1 MPTVR
6 LLNSSGKE
14 QIPSNLITVKLELR
28 KWADDLKIYNLCRDI
43 ETKLRTPV
51 FTNRNDSL
59 YIIQVHAKNVDVAYW
74 KSISDMDGAEVFVTD
89 VRKI

>member
-6 LLNSSGKE
+6 LLNSLGRE
-14 QIPSNLITVKLELR
+14 QIPLNLITVKLELR
-28 KWADDLKIYNLCRDI
+28 KWADDLKIYNLCREI

-59 YIIQVHAKNVDVAYW
+59 YIIQLHSKTVDVAYW
-74 KSISDMDGAEVFVTD
+74 KTISDLDGAEVFVTD

>member
-14 QIPSNLITVKLELR
+14 MIPSSLITVKLELK
-28 KWADDLKIYNLCRDI
+28 KWADDLKIYNLCREI
-43 ETKLRTPV
+43 EKSQRAPV

-59 YIIQVHAKNVDVAYW
+59 YIIQIHSKTIDEAFW
-74 KSISDMDGAEVFVTD
+74 KTISDLDGAEVFITD

>member
-14 QIPSNLITVKLELR
+14 QIPLNLITVQLELR

-59 YIIQVHAKNVDVAYW
+59 YIIQVHSKAVDVAYW
-74 KSISDMDGAEVFVTD
+74 KTISDLDGAEVFVTD

>member
-6 LLNSSGKE
+6 LLNSLGKE

-28 KWADDLKIYNLCRDI
+28 KWADDLKIYNLCREI
-43 ETKLRTPV
+43 EAKLRTPV

-59 YIIQVHAKNVDVAYW
+59 YIIQLHSKTVDVAYW
-74 KSISDMDGAEVFVTD
+74 KTISDLDGAEVFVTD

>member
-28 KWADDLKIYNLCRDI
+28 KWADDLKIYNLCREI
-43 ETKLRTPV
+43 ENKMRVPV

-59 YIIQVHAKNVDVAYW
+59 YIIQLHSKDIDVAYW
-74 KSISDMDGAEVFVTD
+74 KTISDLDGAEVFVTD

>member
-14 QIPSNLITVKLELR
+14 MVPLNLITVKLELK

-43 ETKLRTPV
+43 EKKLRAPV

-59 YIIQVHAKNVDVAYW
+59 YIIQLHTKTVDVAYW
-74 KSISDMDGAEVFVTD
+74 KTISDLDGAEVFVTD